1 MFTQK
6 QLLKT
11 HQKGFS
17 LVEVLLVMAFLSV
30 MILPFTL
37 LLSQT
42 SSLSKGTYVQSTKNT
57 FFSSAA
63 DQMDGTRQDYYTAFH
78 DTTMDATLVE
88 SGQTLPIM
96 NVMDVTN
103 SDTFT
108 KVAALYYYTNTTD
121 PTTSP
126 KSSMAEYKTTDVIRL
141 NCGNVNDFLDSS
153 NQLWFKDLPY
163 DSSKKQP
170 GYFVVGTAT
179 YTGTGVTVSNVSVAD
194 RPIFRRYR
202 ESSTGLDYRFDVP
215 VGDYNVQLH
224 FAEVSGVTDRYMN
237 ILLEGIQVNTAPY
250 NTYAVTGGNLRANI
264 QSYDVTVS
272 DGVLNI
278 NINRDASAGAASY
291 PRISGI
297 VVKKLQ
303 IEP

>member
-11 HQKGFS
+11 HQEGFS

-37 LLSQT
+37 LLSQ
-42 SSLSKGTYVQSTKNT
+42 SSGLSKGTYVQSTKNT

-78 DTTMDATLVE
+78 DTTMDTTLAE
-88 SGQTLPIM
+88 SGQVLPIM

-103 SDTFT
+103 SDAFT

-126 KSSMAEYKTTDVIRL
+126 KSSMAEYKTTDVVRMR
-141 NCGNVNDFLDSS
+141 CGVTTAFLDSA
-153 NQLWFKDLPY
+153 NQLWWGDQAY
-163 DSSKKQP
+163 DVTKKQP
-170 GYFVVGTAT
+170 GYSVAGTAT
-179 YTGTGVTVSNVSVAD
+179 TTAVTLTNVNNQDQAL
-194 RPIFRRYR
+194 FRSYR

-215 VGDYNVQLH
+215 NADYNVQLY
-224 FAEVSGVTDRYMN
+224 FAEVSNASNRYVN
-237 ILLEGIQVNTAPY
+237 ILLEGVQVNTAPY
-250 NTYAVTGGNLRANI
+250 STYQVTSGVNLRANI

-278 NINRDASAGAASY
+278 NINKDASAGASIY

-303 IEP
+303 IQP

>member
-1 MFTQK
+1 LFTQK

-42 SSLSKGTYVQSTKNT
+42 SGLSKGTYVQSTKNT

-103 SDTFT
+103 SDAFT

-121 PTTSP
+121 PTNSP
-126 KSSMAEYKTTDVIRL
+126 KSSMAEYKTTDVIRMR
-141 NCGNVNDFLDSS
+141 CGNTAAYLDTA
-153 NQLWFKDLPY
+153 NQLWWGDQAY
-163 DSSKKQP
+163 DVTKKQP
-170 GYFVVGTAT
+170 GYYV
-179 YTGTGVTVSNVSVAD
+179 TGTTGSATGTFLTNTTDDAL
-194 RPIFRRYR
+194 FQYWR

-215 VGDYNVQLH
+215 AGDYNVQLY
-224 FAEVSGVTDRYMN
+224 FAEMSGITDRKLN
-237 ILLEGIQVNTAPY
+237 ILLEGTQVNTTAY
-250 NTYAVTGGNLRANI
+250 SAYSVAGLTKANI

-272 DGVLNI
+272 DGVLNV
-278 NINRDASAGAASY
+278 NLNRDASAGAASY